1 MNILSVVTIHCLSDV
16 PKLNTASFEVLS
28 SGWGYELIIHTNS
41 GKKKPEP
48 LVFEKF
54 KKLIH
59 VHGKKLWTKGWAPVY
74 SGDPT
79 SMDTFV

>member
-41 GKKKPEP
+41 GKKKIEP

-54 KKLIH
+54 KKYT
-59 VHGKKLWTKGWAPVY
+59 VRNWTKGWAPVY